1 MCVCVYIYIY
11 IYNCLHRHV
20 YIYIHIYIYIYI
32 HLASIK
38 TPNIVYYR
46 LGVVPGRALSQKE
59 CGKELWNV
67 WGLGF
72 TIGAEIVPN
81 TIWGVPYSITTASV
95 ARLSCLSA

>member
-11 IYNCLHRHV
+11 IIVYIGM
-20 YIYIHIYIYIYI
+20 YIYIYTYIYI

>member
-1 MCVCVYIYIY
+1 MCVCVCVYIYIY
-11 IYNCLHRHV
+11 IIV
-20 YIYIHIYIYIYI
+20 YIGMYIYIYI